1 MIFTIDF
8 PLVTATWPSSWQTR
22 DECPQLSC
30 PSVYIPPECR
40 QTDYTYV
47 NGRRCPACDIDL
59 CQRDS
64 NPGGSADRWS
74 NNNRGNSRDSWDRNR
89 GGSGDRWD
97 SRGNINNR
105 DRWDNN
111 RIGSFDNNRDGNWD
125 SNNRVG
131 SGSNGNNN
139 RGGSW
144 DSNRSGSGSN
154 WDNNRGNRWD
164 SQGRSADRNSQWDS
178 NRSGRNVDTSRSGS
192 VTFERTRGGVSW
204 DNDRNRNRWDN
215 NRGGSID
222 RSRSTSGSGFDDRR
236 GGSNWD
242 SNRGRTGGA
251 SDRWTDNRLTRGSR
265 GDSGRSD
272 MRRGGS
278 RPVGPTDAP
287 AGRWSDRARF

>member
-1 MIFTIDF
+1 MKPSLPAFLFLCWIASCA
-8 PLVTATWPSSWQTR
+8 ATWPSSWQTR

-64 NPGGSADRWS
+64 NRGGSADRWS

-89 GGSGDRWD
+89 GGSGDQWD
-97 SRGNINNR
+97 SRGNNR

-131 SGSNGNNN
+131 SGSNWNNN

-144 DSNRSGSGSN
+144 DSNRGGSGSN

-215 NRGGSID
+215 NRGGSVTEVAALPVPALMTGEEEATGIA
-222 RSRSTSGSGFDDRR
+222 TEE
-236 GGSNWD
+236 
-242 SNRGRTGGA
+242 GRVVPA
-251 SDRWTDNRLTRGSR
+251 I
-265 GDSGRSD
+265 
-272 MRRGGS
+272 
-278 RPVGPTDAP
+278 VGPTTD
-287 AGRWSDRARF
+287 